1 MRKFFYLIEF
11 ILIKLF
17 FFILIIIGYK
27 NGSNLGD
34 FIGRLFGPIFRSK
47 KLIENNLEQS
57 GIVDKKNYNKII
69 SKIYGNYGRILAE
82 YPFLKAFRNNN
93 LNKFIEIEG
102 LENLNKIKREKR
114 RAVFISGHF
123 NNFELMAL
131 QIEKAGINLCA
142 IYRPLNNVFLN
153 KTMEEIR
160 ENFICKNQIKKG
172 RSGTRQIIENI
183 KKGNSVALMIDQ
195 RVREGIKINFFG
207 KPASTTTIPAQLIKK
222 YKCDLVPIYI
232 ERRKNNYFKMFVSEP
247 IKIRDNKSIKEIT
260 EHLNKILEK
269 MILKN
274 VDQWIWTHDRWKTY
288 SVFI

>member
-34 FIGRLFGPIFRSK
+34 FIGRLFGPMFRSK

-82 YPFLKAFRNNN
+82 YPFLKAFRNNK
-93 LNKFIEIEG
+93 LNKFIEIDG

-247 IKIRDNKSIKEIT
+247 IKIGNNKSIKEIT

-274 VDQWIWTHDRWKTY
+274 VDQWIWTHDRWKT
-288 SVFI
+288 

>member
-1 MRKFFYLIEF
+1 MRNFFYIIEF

-82 YPFLKAFRNNN
+82 YPFLKGFRNNK

-247 IKIRDNKSIKEIT
+247 IKIGNNKSIKEIT

-274 VDQWIWTHDRWKTY
+274 VDQWIWTHDRWKT
-288 SVFI
+288 

>member
-27 NGSNLGD
+27 NGSNLGN

-82 YPFLKAFRNNN
+82 YPFLKAFRNNK
-93 LNKFIEIEG
+93 LNKFIEIDG

-153 KTMEEIR
+153 NTMEEIR

-247 IKIRDNKSIKEIT
+247 IKIGNNKSIKEIT

-274 VDQWIWTHDRWKTY
+274 VDQWIWTHDRWKT
-288 SVFI
+288 

>member
-27 NGSNLGD
+27 NGSNLGN

-82 YPFLKAFRNNN
+82 YPFLKAFRNNK
-93 LNKFIEIEG
+93 LSKFIEIDG

-232 ERRKNNYFKMFVSEP
+232 ERRKDNYFKMFVSEP
-247 IKIRDNKSIKEIT
+247 INIGSNKSIKEIT

-274 VDQWIWTHDRWKTY
+274 VDQWIWTHDRWKT
-288 SVFI
+288 

>member
-34 FIGRLFGPIFRSK
+34 FIGRLLGPIFRSK

-57 GIVDKKNYNKII
+57 GVLEKKNYNQII

-82 YPFLKAFRNNN
+82 YPFLKAFRNNK
-93 LNKFIEIEG
+93 LNKFIEIDG
-102 LENLNKIKREKR
+102 LENLNKIKKEKKR
-114 RAVFISGHF
+114 VVFISGHF

-172 RSGTRQIIENI
+172 RSGTRQIIENL

-232 ERRKNNYFKMFVSEP
+232 ERRRNNYFKMFVSEP
-247 IKIRDNKSIKEIT
+247 MKIGSNKSIKEIT
-260 EHLNKILEK
+260 QHLNKILEK

-274 VDQWIWTHDRWKTY
+274 IDQWIWTHDRWKK
-288 SVFI
+288 

>member
-82 YPFLKAFRNNN
+82 YPFLKAFRNNK
-93 LNKFIEIEG
+93 LNKFIEIDG
-102 LENLNKIKREKR
+102 FENLNKIKKEKR

-153 KTMEEIR
+153 NTMEEIR

-247 IKIRDNKSIKEIT
+247 IKIGNNKSIKEIT

-274 VDQWIWTHDRWKTY
+274 VDQWIWTHDRWKT
-288 SVFI
+288 

>member
-11 ILIKLF
+11 ILVKLF

-34 FIGRLFGPIFRSK
+34 FIGRLFGPLFRSK

-82 YPFLKAFRNNN
+82 YPFLKAFRNNK
-93 LNKFIEIEG
+93 LNKFIEIDG

-247 IKIRDNKSIKEIT
+247 IKIGNNKSIKEIT

-274 VDQWIWTHDRWKTY
+274 VDQWIWTHDRWKT
-288 SVFI
+288 

>member
-34 FIGRLFGPIFRSK
+34 FIGRLFGPIIRSK

-57 GIVDKKNYNKII
+57 GIVDRKNYNKII

-274 VDQWIWTHDRWKTY
+274 VDQWIWTHDRWKT
-288 SVFI
+288 

>member
-82 YPFLKAFRNNN
+82 YPFLKAFRNNK
-93 LNKFIEIEG
+93 LNKFIEIDG

-160 ENFICKNQIKKG
+160 ENFICRNQIKKG

-247 IKIRDNKSIKEIT
+247 IKIGNNKSIKEIT

-274 VDQWIWTHDRWKTY
+274 VDQWIWTHDRWKT
-288 SVFI
+288 

>member
-82 YPFLKAFRNNN
+82 YPFLKAFRNSK
-93 LNKFIEIEG
+93 LNKFIEIDG

-131 QIEKAGINLCA
+131 QIEKAGINFCA

-247 IKIRDNKSIKEIT
+247 IKIGNNKSIKEIT

-274 VDQWIWTHDRWKTY
+274 VDQWIWTHDRWKT
-288 SVFI
+288 

>member
-47 KLIENNLEQS
+47 KLIENNLEKS

-82 YPFLKAFRNNN
+82 YPFLKAFRNSK

-247 IKIRDNKSIKEIT
+247 IKIGNNKSIREIT

-274 VDQWIWTHDRWKTY
+274 IDQWIWTHDRWKT
-288 SVFI
+288 

>member
-1 MRKFFYLIEF
+1 MRKYFYLIEF

-82 YPFLKAFRNNN
+82 YPFLKAFRNSK
-93 LNKFIEIEG
+93 LNKFIEIDG

-247 IKIRDNKSIKEIT
+247 IKIGNNKSIKEIT

-274 VDQWIWTHDRWKTY
+274 VDQWIWTHDRWKT
-288 SVFI
+288 

>member
-82 YPFLKAFRNNN
+82 YPFLKAFRNNK
-93 LNKFIEIEG
+93 LNKFIEIDG

-131 QIEKAGINLCA
+131 QLEKAGINLCA

-247 IKIRDNKSIKEIT
+247 IKIGNNKSIKEIT

-274 VDQWIWTHDRWKTY
+274 VDQWIWTHDRWKT
-288 SVFI
+288 

>member
-1 MRKFFYLIEF
+1 MNKKNKIIKF
-11 ILIKLF
+11 F

-82 YPFLKAFRNNN
+82 YPFLKAFRNNK
-93 LNKFIEIEG
+93 LNKFIEIDG

-247 IKIRDNKSIKEIT
+247 IKIGNNKSIKEIT

-274 VDQWIWTHDRWKTY
+274 VDQWIWTHDRWKT
-288 SVFI
+288 